1 MLLALPQTVGA
12 QDTPKPDSSA
22 VILTDSVAN
31 DSIVTTMVD
40 DEAFADADGEEA
52 EEGGFHKQL
61 KTKFIDGNVG
71 FMSLVALALVLGL
84 AFCIERILYL
94 MMSEIKSRKLLDDA
108 LGKQTEVSSVI
119 LFGIRQSTMTRILCQ
134 SPLTV

>member
-1 MLLALPQTVGA
+1 MFLLLMSLAVSQPVNA
-12 QDTPKPDSSA
+12 QDLPKPDSSSI
-22 VILTDSVAN
+22 VLSDSVAN

-40 DEAFADADGEEA
+40 DEAFADADGEEV

-94 MMSEIKSRKLLDDA
+94 MMSEIKSRKLLDDVEA
-108 LGKQTEVSSVI
+108 RLESV
-119 LFGIRQSTMTRILCQ
+119 
-134 SPLTV
+134 

>member
-12 QDTPKPDSSA
+12 QDISNPDSST

-40 DEAFADADGEEA
+40 DATLSDATGEE
-52 EEGGFHKQL
+52 EEAGGFHKQL

-84 AFCIERILYL
+84 AFCIERML
-94 MMSEIKSRKLLDDA
+94 
-108 LGKQTEVSSVI
+108 
-119 LFGIRQSTMTRILCQ
+119 
-134 SPLTV
+134 

>member
-1 MLLALPQTVGA
+1 MKRFYLLSVLLMLLALPQTVGA

-40 DEAFADADGEEA
+40 DEAFADADGVET

-71 FMSLVALALVLGL
+71 FTQ
-84 AFCIERILYL
+84 CNRI
-94 MMSEIKSRKLLDDA
+94 
-108 LGKQTEVSSVI
+108 
-119 LFGIRQSTMTRILCQ
+119 
-134 SPLTV
+134 